1 MFCKYILNEK
11 QLQDNSFPDWLKST
25 NPDINNKKRLA
36 YIPNFSNSN
45 DQLNKQLHK
54 QVDSSILVKICKRC
68 NKTFQLNSVDMT
80 YSSKN
85 SECVF
90 HWGKIRNQRF
100 NKVVEQKYS
109 CCNHDANSEGCEV
122 GKHVY
127 DGDYDGNGIGTN
139 ISDYVETL
147 EDQTPS
153 SKQSSNVYA
162 LDCEMCY
169 TTRGLELARVSI
181 VDINL
186 KEVYDSIVKPDGQ
199 ILDYNTRWS
208 GLTEDSFKNCTK
220 RLKHVQNDLLK
231 MFNKNTILIGHS
243 LDSDFK
249 ALKLIHKKVI
259 DTSVVFP
266 HKLGPP
272 LKRALKNLMSEHLQ
286 RIIQEDTDGHDSKED
301 ASACIQLMLWKINED
316 LKNKNTV
323 KKYTQ
328 QNFKLNQ
335 TTSSSF
341 SIAQSSSSTHHYH
354 KKNIPS
360 QETNNNNNNSNNNN
374 GNNKYR
380 QNNLINNQ
388 NQNNNN
394 SNNNPKPTINKYKLI
409 SQNY

>member
-1 MFCKYILNEK
+1 MFCKYVLNEK
-11 QLQDNSFPDWLKST
+11 QLQDNSFPDWLKT
-25 NPDINNKKRLA
+25 NNENNKKRLA
-36 YIPNFSNSN
+36 YIPNFSNST
-45 DQLNKQLHK
+45 DQLNKQLIK
-54 QVDSSILVKICKRC
+54 KVDSSILVKICKRC
-68 NKTFQLNSVDMT
+68 NKTFQLNSIDMT
-80 YSSKN
+80 YSSNN
-85 SECVF
+85 SDCVF

-100 NKVVEQKYS
+100 NKLVEQKYS
-109 CCNHDANSEGCEV
+109 CCSNEANSEGCEV

-139 ISDYVETL
+139 ISDYVETQ
-147 EDQTPS
+147 EDPTPS

-208 GLTEDSFKNCTK
+208 GLIEDSFKNCTK
-220 RLKHVQNDLLK
+220 KLKNVQNDLLK

-272 LKRALKNLMSEHLQ
+272 LKRALKNLMSEYLQ

-301 ASACIQLMLWKINED
+301 ASACIQLMIWKINED
-316 LKNKNTV
+316 LKNRSNI
-323 KKYTQ
+323 KKYSQ
-328 QNFKLNQ
+328 QNFKSNQ
-335 TTSSSF
+335 TSASL
-341 SIAQSSSSTHHYH
+341 SIAQSSSSSSVIHHYH
-354 KKNIPS
+354 KKNIQH
-360 QETNNNNNNSNNNN
+360 QESINKNNNNNS
-374 GNNKYR
+374 KYR
-380 QNNLINNQ
+380 QNNFINNQ
-388 NQNNNN
+388 TNNTNTNNN
-394 SNNNPKPTINKYKLI
+394 SKSATNKYKLI
-409 SQNY
+409 SPNY